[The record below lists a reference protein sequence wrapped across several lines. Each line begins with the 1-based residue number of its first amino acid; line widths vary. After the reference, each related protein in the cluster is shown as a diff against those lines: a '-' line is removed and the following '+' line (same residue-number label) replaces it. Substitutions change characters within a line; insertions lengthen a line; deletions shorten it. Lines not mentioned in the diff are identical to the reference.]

1 MRVRQRLS
9 FAMVML
15 ATVHSPCPIIAE
27 PLGSQSVVYRNV
39 YSGDIMMG
47 YVPLGTLVETRG
59 HLWYFRQAGVFL
71 NVNAASARYPLLI
84 DVTAVSAEQRKS
96 LPLCLA
102 PDGSW
107 SGGCAALIR
116 GKTGL
121 INERRGIFA
130 DEIEIFK

>member
-1 MRVRQRLS
+1 
-9 FAMVML
+9 
-15 ATVHSPCPIIAE
+15 
-27 PLGSQSVVYRNV
+27 
-39 YSGDIMMG
+39 MMG

-71 NVNAASARYPLLI
+71 NVNAASARYPLVI

-96 LPLCLA
+96 LSVCLA
-102 PDGSW
+102 PDGSFW
-107 SGGCAALIR
+107 GGGCSALIR

-130 DEIEIFK
+130 HEIEIQADQ

>member
-1 MRVRQRLS
+1 
-9 FAMVML
+9 MVML

-71 NVNAASARYPLLI
+71 NVNAASARYPLVI